1 MRNAEGFP
9 QAAFFRVPHSA
20 LRVLIGPPPHI
31 VGYEAQLPRALI
43 CRLHSRTAHALI
55 RAPVEKTPAQ
65 KRSRATLGLV
75 FLTLF
80 IDMIGFGIVIPVLP
94 LYAKGT
100 ASGSLI
106 HAQDWQLAWIVGIYS
121 LLQVVCSPI
130 IGKISDRVGRK
141 PVLAISILGTAVGF
155 TVLGA
160 ATTVTMLM
168 IGRIIDGI
176 SGGNISTA
184 MACIADSTTKEER
197 SRSMG
202 LVGAAFG
209 LGFVIGPAFG
219 GVLSKFGASVPF
231 YVAACMALGNAL
243 LVMFRLPETLTPEA
257 RAKARD
263 KASLGEVFGGGRA
276 RTVIIALLSQ
286 VAGVTGFSVMTA
298 IFAIYCH
305 ERYGYGADQ
314 VGYVLAFVGILGALM
329 QGGVVR
335 RLLKRP
341 IEKPLAI
348 IGTALIAIS
357 MAGLSFLPAQSG
369 IGLLLLVCA
378 GISIGNSL
386 STPTLNGLASR
397 AVDAH
402 AQGRLMG
409 MMQSAGGLGRFLGPM
424 LGYSLVKYDGARDYG
439 HAAFLASAALLALD
453 TVLLFFIH
461 APAHSPEETPAEQ

>member
-1 MRNAEGFP
+1 M
-9 QAAFFRVPHSA
+9 
-20 LRVLIGPPPHI
+20 
-31 VGYEAQLPRALI
+31 
-43 CRLHSRTAHALI
+43 
-55 RAPVEKTPAQ
+55 EKTPAQ
-65 KRSRATLGLV
+65 KKSRATLGLV

-100 ASGSLI
+100 AEGSLI
-106 HAQDWQLAWIVGIYS
+106 HAQDWQLAWVVGIYS
-121 LLQVVCSPI
+121 LLQVVFSPI

-155 TVLGA
+155 VVLGA

-176 SGGNISTA
+176 SGGNIGTA

-219 GVLSKFGASVPF
+219 GFLSKFGTSVPF

-243 LVMFRLPETLTPEA
+243 LVMYRLPETLTPEA

-263 KASLGEVFGGGRA
+263 KASIGEVFGGGRA

-286 VAGVTGFSVMTA
+286 LAGVTGFSVMTA
-298 IFAIYCH
+298 LFAIYCH
-305 ERYGYGADQ
+305 ERYGYDAEH
-314 VGYVLAFVGILGALM
+314 VGYVLAFVGILGAVM

-335 RLLKRP
+335 RLLVRP

-348 IGTALIAIS
+348 IGTAIIAIS
-357 MAGLSFLPAQSG
+357 MAGLAYLPVGSG
-369 IGLLLLVCA
+369 LTMLLLVCA

-397 AVDAH
+397 AVDSH

-424 LGYSLVKYDGARDYG
+424 LGYSLVKYDGLRDYG
-439 HAAFLASAALLALD
+439 HTAFLAAAALLAID

-461 APAHSPEETPAEQ
+461 APAPEEQK

>member
-1 MRNAEGFP
+1 
-9 QAAFFRVPHSA
+9 
-20 LRVLIGPPPHI
+20 
-31 VGYEAQLPRALI
+31 
-43 CRLHSRTAHALI
+43 LHSRITHALI
-55 RAPVEKTPAQ
+55 RAPVEKTPEQ
-65 KRSRATLGLV
+65 KRNRATLGLV

-100 ASGSLI
+100 AEGSLI

-141 PVLAISILGTAVGF
+141 PVLAISILGTAIGF

-263 KASLGEVFGGGRA
+263 KASLGEVFGGG
-276 RTVIIALLSQ
+276 TVIIALLSQ

-298 IFAIYCH
+298 LFAIYCH

-314 VGYVLAFVGILGALM
+314 VGYVLAFVGLLGALM

-348 IGTALIAIS
+348 IGTALIAVS
-357 MAGLSFLPAQSG
+357 MAGLAFLPAFSG
-369 IGLLLLVCA
+369 VTLLLLACA

-424 LGYSLVKYDGARDYG
+424 IGYSLVKYDGLRAYG

-461 APAHSPEETPAEQ
+461 APSHKAAESAQ

>member
-1 MRNAEGFP
+1 MLAIG
-9 QAAFFRVPHSA
+9 
-20 LRVLIGPPPHI
+20 LLITDHGLLIPPT
-31 VGYEAQLPRALI
+31 AI

-65 KRSRATLGLV
+65 KRSRTTLGLV

-100 ASGSLI
+100 AEGSLI

-155 TVLGA
+155 VVLGA

-219 GVLSKFGASVPF
+219 GFLSKFGTSVPF

-243 LVMFRLPETLTPEA
+243 LVIFRLPETLTPE
-257 RAKARD
+257 ARD

-298 IFAIYCH
+298 LFAIYCH
-305 ERYGYGADQ
+305 ERYDFGADK

-335 RLLKRP
+335 RLLRKP

-348 IGTALIAIS
+348 TGTALIAVS
-357 MAGLSFLPAQSG
+357 MAGLAYLPAHSG
-369 IGLLLLVCA
+369 IALLLLVCA
-378 GISIGNSL
+378 GMSIGNSL

-439 HAAFLASAALLALD
+439 HAAFLASAALLTLD

-461 APAHSPEETPAEQ
+461 APAHAPEETPAEQ